1 MSRLQYLLLL
11 SIAAFAFY
19 PAAETELFVIS
30 IMVLYSTIFYYY
42 VTAVMMTIKQISF
55 DWESGLSE
63 MWQFRFIM
71 GMAMLIMYMQGY
83 IEVFYYIL
91 PFFVIGI
98 IGDIFSTLLLLGY
111 IELGESKDPPDE

>member
-11 SIAAFAFY
+11 SITAFAFY
-19 PAAETELFVIS
+19 PAEETELFLVS
-30 IMVLYSTIFYYY
+30 IMVTYATIFYYY

>member
-1 MSRLQYLLLL
+1 MSRLQFILLL
-11 SIAAFAFY
+11 SITAFALY
-19 PAAETELFVIS
+19 PAEETELFLVS
-30 IMVLYSTIFYYY
+30 IMVTYATIFYYY

-55 DWESGLSE
+55 DWEGGLSE

>member
-19 PAAETELFVIS
+19 PAEETELFLVS
-30 IMVLYSTIFYYY
+30 IMVTYATIFYYY